1 MGKEKSNINLQ
12 YDRQLQ
18 NQENQNNWQSLQ
30 NDVDARRQQQIW
42 LDQFINQS
50 QQQEKMFGLESE
62 RWQSQFDIQ
71 NQYNAPESQV
81 ARLTAAGIN
90 PAALASQLSS
100 GSSSASLGG
109 STGVSSPSPSGSFGH
124 NVTPGHLN
132 SPVGM
137 SSDAAMFSSI
147 AQLNDSLSKL
157 SQTGL
162 NVERQ
167 KTLLGAEL
175 ESLVTGTR
183 SERASAEQT
192 ELQNLLTKR
201 FGDSKVSAEIN
212 KMVADAY
219 SASAS
224 GDLSKS
230 KELTEAAIT
239 LATKDDNFRK
249 NTAFPL
255 VIKNLEKRLEQID
268 ADISLKGSQ
277 SRQADSSA
285 NYMNALTS
293 TENVLREGKVTSL
306 ELSNKMAEIQNMI
319 LNRENIRDAA
329 THEDKIHRIVTE
341 CERSGL
347 INRHV
352 ELQIDKAIID
362 KDWSTVEHFFGV
374 LSSAA
379 SSVGSVG
386 NVLVGSERNSVQREF
401 NSVWSDY
408 INNKNQYPIESGRGY
423 RLDDNGLLFRRP

>member
-12 YDRQLQ
+12 YDRQLE

-30 NDVDARRQQQIW
+30 NEVDARRQQQIW

-50 QQQEKMFGLESE
+50 QQQEKMFGLEFE
-62 RWQSQFDIQ
+62 RWKSQFDIQ
-71 NQYNAPESQV
+71 NQYNAPEAQV

-90 PAALASQLSS
+90 PAALASQLST

-109 STGVSSPSPSGSFGH
+109 STGAVSPSPSGSYGH

-132 SPVGM
+132 SPLGV
-137 SSDAAMFSSI
+137 SSDAALFSSI

-175 ESLVTGTR
+175 ESLVVGSR
-183 SERASAEQT
+183 SERASAEQS

-224 GDLSKS
+224 GDLSKA
-230 KELTEAAIT
+230 KQLTEAAINQ
-239 LATKDDNFRK
+239 ATSDDNFRK
-249 NTAFPL
+249 NAAFPL

-268 ADISLKGSQ
+268 ADINLKGSQ
-277 SRQADSSA
+277 ARQADSSV

-293 TENVLREGKVTSL
+293 TENALREGKVTSL
-306 ELSNKMAEIQNMI
+306 ELSNKMAEIQKMI
-319 LNRENIRDAA
+319 QDRENIRDAA
-329 THEDKIHRIVTE
+329 THEDKIHKIVTE

-347 INRHV
+347 INRQI

-362 KDWSTVEHFFGV
+362 KDWATVEHFFGV

-386 NVLVGSERNSVQREF
+386 NVLVGSERNAVQREF

>member
-1 MGKEKSNINLQ
+1 MGKERSNINLQ
-12 YDRQLQ
+12 YDRQLE
-18 NQENQNNWQSLQ
+18 NQENQNSWQALQ
-30 NDVDARRQQQIW
+30 NEVDARRQQQIW

-62 RWQSQFDIQ
+62 RWQNQFDIQ
-71 NQYNAPESQV
+71 NQYNAPEAQV

-90 PAALASQLSS
+90 PAALASQLST
-100 GSSSASLGG
+100 GSSSASLGA
-109 STGVSSPSPSGSFGH
+109 STGASSPSPSGSFGH

-132 SPVGM
+132 NPVGV
-137 SSDAAMFSSI
+137 SSDAAIFSSI

-224 GDLSKS
+224 GNLSKA
-230 KELTEAAIT
+230 KELTEAAINQ
-239 LATKDDNFRK
+239 ATSDDNFRK
-249 NTAFPL
+249 NAAFPL

-268 ADISLKGSQ
+268 ADINLKGSQ
-277 SRQADSSA
+277 ARQADSSA
-285 NYMNALTS
+285 SYMNALTS
-293 TENVLREGKVTSL
+293 TENALRDGRITSL
-306 ELSNKMAEIQNMI
+306 DLSNKMAEIQKMI
-319 LNRENIRDAA
+319 MNRENIRDAA
-329 THEDKIHRIVTE
+329 THEDKIHKIVFE

-347 INRHV
+347 INRQI
-352 ELQIDKAIID
+352 EYQIDKAIID
-362 KDWSTVEHFFGV
+362 RDWATVEHFFGV

-386 NVLVGSERNSVQREF
+386 NVLVGSERNAVQREF

-423 RLDDNGLLFRRP
+423 RLDDNGLLFKRP